1 MAKLSTAEI
10 SENKMLL
17 IEMATTIFLEMAKKD
32 SSSFEDSKS
41 TSIDA
46 SIEIA
51 KEIIEKSL
59 KQ

>member
-32 SSSFEDSKS
+32 DSAFEDSKS